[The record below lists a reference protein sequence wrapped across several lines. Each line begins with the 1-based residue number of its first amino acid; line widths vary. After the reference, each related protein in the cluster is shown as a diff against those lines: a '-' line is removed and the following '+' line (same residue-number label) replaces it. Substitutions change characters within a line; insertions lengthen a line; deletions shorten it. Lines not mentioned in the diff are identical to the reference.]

1 MKAIGSILVM
11 SAVLCLAQPLAAR
24 GQTTRADNESNAP
37 ATRASLDLMEGV
49 QNHLKFITSVQAD
62 FIEKKNLAMLEHTL
76 TISGHMA
83 MEKPDRLIWVVRQPV
98 GYAIRIR
105 GDEVSQW
112 DEDTN
117 RVDVM
122 HLGGDPT
129 FKAVT
134 EQMQAW
140 FLGNYKVLGDSY
152 DVFVNSRQ
160 PLSLRFVPRG
170 DTMVAKMLKQVD
182 VTFSSDERYIDGMVV
197 QEAGGDTTTL
207 NFLNARVNQ
216 PVENAT
222 WEMPPHER

>member
-1 MKAIGSILVM
+1 MKATGSILIM
-11 SAVLCLAQPLAAR
+11 SAVFCLAQPLAAR
-24 GQTTRADNESNAP
+24 GQTTRADNESNGP
-37 ATRASLDLMEGV
+37 ATRASIDVIEGV

-62 FIEKKNLAMLEHTL
+62 FVEKKNLAMLDHTL

-83 MEKPDRLIWVVRQPV
+83 LEKPDRMIWVVSRPV

-117 RVDVM
+117 HVDVI

-129 FKAVT
+129 FKAVS

-152 DVFVNSRQ
+152 DAFLTAKQ

-170 DTMVAKMLKQVD
+170 DTMVAKMLKDVE
-182 VTFSSDERYIDGMVV
+182 VTFSSDERYISTMVV
-197 QEAGGDTTTL
+197 REAGGDTTTL
-207 NFLNARVNQ
+207 SFNQTRVNE
-216 PVENAT
+216 PVAAET
-222 WEMPPHER
+222 WEMPPHDR

>member
-1 MKAIGSILVM
+1 MKATGSILVM
-11 SAVLCLAQPLAAR
+11 SAVFCLAQPLAAR
-24 GQTTRADNESNAP
+24 GQTTRADNQSNAP
-37 ATRASLDLMEGV
+37 ATRASIDVIEGV

-62 FIEKKNLAMLEHTL
+62 FLEKKNLAMLDHTL
-76 TISGHMA
+76 TISGRMA
-83 MEKPDRLIWVVRQPV
+83 METPDRLIWVVCRPV

-105 GDEVSQW
+105 GDEVCQW

-117 RVDVM
+117 HVDVM

-129 FKAVT
+129 FKAVS

-152 DVFVNSRQ
+152 DVFVLAER
-160 PLSLRFVPRG
+160 PLSLRFVPKG
-170 DTMVAKMLKQVD
+170 DTMVAKMLKHVD
-182 VTFSSDERYIDGMVV
+182 VTFGSDERYINTMVV
-197 QEAGGDTTTL
+197 RETGGDTTTL